1 MSILISCCS
10 LVSVGAVAMAIAA
23 QRILTAISK
32 VPKSQ
37 AAHSAIH
44 LMKKPFL
51 AILLLATL
59 TPFPAQSQQN
69 SGTLAG
75 FLSKQGLA
83 GAKLE
88 RRFGNHLLVPVSI
101 NNRRGTLMIDTGS
114 PNTVI
119 DANSVNTFGL
129 TVEKTDSNVGGLFGR
144 SWERFGTSKVKN
156 IAMGNCIVT
165 NVPVAIADFSNFN
178 RARSG
183 PATGSHIGDS
193 RSLAHINGILGTN
206 EMVKFGM
213 IVDCARQMLYVNP
226 NGRSPKV
233 SQSLTGFLAPR
244 GFTRIPMRLNANRH
258 FDVEGALN
266 GHSTRFIVDTGSAN
280 TLIDKQAAVRSGTS
294 VTALVGAGAGGAGG
308 LAERV
313 DRTGVRELAIGNFK
327 IANAEVVV
335 AHVSGDILLSQSASE
350 SNAGVLGQ
358 EYLSSDFAVIDMG
371 GMALYLRHPDSR

>member
-1 MSILISCCS
+1 MSILISCCN
-10 LVSVGAVAMAIAA
+10 LVSGGAVAMAIAA

-119 DANSVNTFGL
+119 DANSVNTLGL

-233 SQSLTGFLAPR
+233 SQSLTGFLAAR

-258 FDVEGALN
+258 FDVQGALN

-294 VTALVGAGAGGAGG
+294 VTALVGVGAGGAGG
-308 LAERV
+308 LAK
-313 DRTGVRELAIGNFK
+313 DAHGVKELVIGNFR